1 MANITINGANYN
13 DVPRLDVPSQ
23 SGDVSSFY
31 EVSGTLSVTEN
42 GLFDVK
48 DKEKVD
54 VNVAGSGGGVN
65 VDDEI
70 LSGVY
75 WNGKDVVYRSSE
87 SIKSYVLANTNVK
100 SFTATQSDS
109 VNEKAF
115 YQSQIESFTGPK
127 INIIG
132 ASSFSE
138 CSLLS
143 SISIPECTQIG
154 YNALSSTGITEV
166 DLQVCTDISPSAF
179 SECNSLTRV
188 NLPQITSLSDYIF
201 SGCDKLEEI
210 NVPMCTTINMGSF
223 QSAKS
228 LKRFSAPC
236 MIVGYYAFSDCSLL
250 EYVDFTPVND
260 ANDSLDYASFGGCTN
275 LKTLCLRSE
284 QIWVLRDAACFSNTP
299 IQMGTGFIY
308 VPKSHIE
315 EYKTATN
322 WTVYADQFR
331 ALEDYT
337 VDGTI
342 TGELDSTKI

>member
-54 VNVAGSGGGVN
+54 VNVAGSAGGVN
-65 VDDEI
+65 VDDVI
-70 LSGVY
+70 SGAY
-75 WNGKDVVYRSSE
+75 WNEKDVVYRSAE
-87 SIKSYVLANTNVK
+87 PINKYALAETNIK
-100 SFTATQSDS
+100 SFTATQSHN
-109 VNEKAF
+109 VYEKAF

-127 INIIG
+127 VSIIDAG
-132 ASSFSE
+132 VFLE
-138 CSLLS
+138 CAHLS
-143 SISIPECTQIG
+143 SISIPECIQIG
-154 YNALSSTGITEV
+154 YQALSSSGITEINLPACTYV
-166 DLQVCTDISPSAF
+166 DGSTFTYCM
-179 SECNSLTRV
+179 SLTRAD
-188 NLPQITSLSDYIF
+188 LPKLTALSDNMF
-201 SGCDKLEEI
+201 SGCKALEEV
-210 NVPMCTTINMGSF
+210 NAPMCTTINMCALQDTEKLKSF
-223 QSAKS
+223 KS
-228 LKRFSAPC
+228 PC
-236 MIVGYYAFSDCSLL
+236 MTVAQYAFSDSSSI
-250 EYVDFTPVND
+250 EYVDFTPASDISGVLNY
-260 ANDSLDYASFGGCTN
+260 SSFGGCTN

-284 QIWVLRDAACFSNTP
+284 QTWVLMDVSCFENTP
-299 IQMGTGFIY
+299 IQSGTGFIY
-308 VPKSHIE
+308 VPKSLVE
-315 EYKTATN
+315 KYKVDTN